1 MLTAI
6 LVSLAV
12 GILAGGFGGYRWGAS
27 VEKKAA
33 STLGGIAGVA
43 GQFSKKV

>member
-12 GILAGGFGGYRWGAS
+12 GILAGGYGGYRWGAS
-27 VEKKAA
+27 VERKAA
-33 STLGGIAGVA
+33 GVLGGAA
-43 GQFSKKV
+43 KKL